1 MAVPKRKTAKSAT
14 RSRRSAN
21 MKMTAKTLVKCS
33 NCGEFALPHHVCAE
47 CGHDKGREVIAKQIS
62 IVEKKKGHV
71 GQACPFYIYIY
82 SIYITLKI

>member
-47 CGHDKGREVIAKQIS
+47 CGHYKGKEVIAK
-62 IVEKKKGHV
+62 
-71 GQACPFYIYIY
+71 
-82 SIYITLKI
+82 